1 MFSLNVDLLVS
12 FFFLGTKLKENRT
25 GSSHDCN
32 GKPPQLCFKLPK
44 TSDLPNIGI
53 DWSKVQLPIDV
64 LLLTEEDCEFLSC
77 YFYLEK
83 PFKAYHKEI
92 GQVFFGSI
100 CGGDQEKLKVALI
113 KYSKSSVAPGG
124 ALPVVKN
131 ASRVLGPKAIIS
143 VGTCIGLN
151 SENVKIGD
159 IVVSSKLTT
168 PAFRTPVSRNFG
180 NIIRHASDGWK
191 APLENPDE
199 WQVQVHRD
207 ADVLSQGQ
215 YEDEGK
221 SLVIIQ
227 C

>member
-1 MFSLNVDLLVS
+1 M
-12 FFFLGTKLKENRT
+12 
-25 GSSHDCN
+25 
-32 GKPPQLCFKLPK
+32 
-44 TSDLPNIGI
+44 
-53 DWSKVQLPIDV
+53 
-64 LLLTEEDCEFLSC
+64 
-77 YFYLEK
+77 
-83 PFKAYHKEI
+83 
-92 GQVFFGSI
+92 
-100 CGGDQEKLKVALI
+100 

-221 SLVIIQ
+221 SLVNYSVLVNHNATLSFAFNANGGGRFFASIMYRSLQ
-227 C
+227 DLFGPPNFYVD